1 MIGVI
6 VVLVVPI
13 LKEETVLDSFK
24 GIDLLLATET
34 A

>member
-13 LKEETVLDSFK
+13 LNEETVLDSSK